1 MPIDPLL
8 GVLGAAGL
16 GAGAAYF
23 GGKSA
28 EKAAKQQQ
36 QTGLSS
42 LTGTTPQTATVRN
55 AQGGFDT
62 SFRPGTS
69 SAILSQG
76 DPQRALE
83 SNRLTQNFQPT
94 FSGLQEAIQ
103 FGQSDRNFE
112 RSQFGDVVNK
122 FISSQNRQYG
132 GIGNTEA
139 PASTIDALGRAYGEL
154 QLGANTQGLN
164 LFNTQ
169 NQADQANL
177 AAAIANSRAQAPTLT
192 GPGGAASQLVAQT
205 PQPAPIGFGEVATAS
220 AGSALQQLLAM
231 QQAEEDRQFF
241 MEALRQAGDQNNAP
255 NSTQLAYLSNYIGD
269 PFRG

>member
-1 MPIDPLL
+1 MVNPLL

-55 AQGGFDT
+55 AQGGYDT
-62 SFRPGTS
+62 TFLPGTS
-69 SAILSQG
+69 GDILSQG

-83 SNRLTQNFQPT
+83 TNRLTQNFKPT
-94 FSGLQEAIQ
+94 FNLQEAIAY
-103 FGQSDRNFE
+103 GQADRNE
-112 RSQFGDVVNK
+112 EWDRFGNVVDK
-122 FISSQNRQYG
+122 FISSKNRQYG

-192 GPGGAASQLVAQT
+192 GPGGAASQLVSQLG
-205 PQPAPIGFGEVATAS
+205 PQPAPIGFKEVATAS
-220 AGSALQQLLAM
+220 AGSALQQLLET
-231 QQAEEDRQFF
+231 QQRNESQQKLETLIERILKPQI
-241 MEALRQAGDQNNAP
+241 NAP
-255 NSTQLAYLSNYIGD
+255 YQPGQLLAGLNFDLPSYT
-269 PFRG
+269 